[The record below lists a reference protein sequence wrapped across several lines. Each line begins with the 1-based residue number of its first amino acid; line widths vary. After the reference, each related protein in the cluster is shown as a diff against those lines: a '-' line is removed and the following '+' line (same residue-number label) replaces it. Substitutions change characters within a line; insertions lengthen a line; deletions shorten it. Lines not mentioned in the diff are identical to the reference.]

1 MILICDNEEPLRALV
16 RATLEDLGHELVE
29 AEDGDE
35 ALVLMRQRRPD
46 LLVLDVMM
54 PGRSGL
60 DVVTEIRADPELAK
74 TKIVVVSA
82 RAQAADALAAEQAG
96 ADRFVRKPFS
106 PLELER
112 VVTDL
117 LAS

>member
-1 MILICDNEEPLRALV
+1 V
-16 RATLEDLGHELVE
+16 RE
-29 AEDGDE
+29 
-35 ALVLMRQRRPD
+35 RRPD

-60 DVVTEIRADPELAK
+60 DVVNEIRADAAIAD
-74 TKIVVVSA
+74 TKIVIVSA
-82 RAQAADALAAEQAG
+82 RAQAADALAAERSG
-96 ADRFVRKPFS
+96 ANCFVRKPFS

>member
-16 RATLEDLGHELVE
+16 RAALEELGHELIE
-29 AEDGDE
+29 AADGDR
-35 ALVLMRQRRPD
+35 ALELVRERRPD

-60 DVVTEIRADPELAK
+60 EVVSEIRGEPPIAA
-74 TKIVVVSA
+74 TKIIVVSA
-82 RAQAADALAAEQAG
+82 RAQAADVLAAEQAG
-96 ADRFVRKPFS
+96 ADRFLRKPFS

-112 VVTDL
+112 IAAEL